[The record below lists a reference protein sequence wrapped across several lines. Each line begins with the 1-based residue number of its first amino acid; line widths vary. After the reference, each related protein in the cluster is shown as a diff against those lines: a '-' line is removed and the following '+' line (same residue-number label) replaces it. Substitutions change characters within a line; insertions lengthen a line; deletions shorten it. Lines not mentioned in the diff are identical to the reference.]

1 MTGKRL
7 MKNLFISLTC
17 NRSRY
22 ERARIFRQKICDNN
36 ELLAYYG
43 TVVWIRE

>member
-7 MKNLFISLTC
+7 MKNVFINLTC
-17 NRSRY
+17 NKSRY
-22 ERARIFRQKICDNN
+22 GRARIFRQKICDNN

-43 TVVWIRE
+43 TVIWIRE